1 MSNSRDS
8 LRMASG
14 ILSAVC
20 MFSRCF
26 GADTADH
33 SLPKPAPIFHGKI
46 DPNRDNSIPDWPGSA
61 TAAKGAPNIVVV
73 LLDDVGFGAASV
85 FGGPVKTP
93 AIEQL
98 AAGGLRYNRFHVNS
112 LCSPTRA
119 SLLSG
124 RNDHSIGFGTVEE
137 GASGYPGYNGIWP
150 KSAASVAEI
159 LKQNGYSTA
168 AFGKWHNTPLWE
180 VSPAGPF
187 DHWPTSLGFE
197 YYYGFMGGA
206 DNQWHPR
213 LFRNTTAV
221 EPPNNPNYHLTTDLA
236 DDAIHWVHEH
246 DAVAPSKPFFLYFA
260 TGATHEPHH
269 VPQEWV
275 NKYKGHFD
283 QGWDKLR
290 EQTYA
295 RQKEFGVIPASAELT
310 PRPVEI
316 PGWDSLDSSQKK
328 LLAHQMEVYAGFLAH
343 TDYEV
348 GRMLAGI
355 RSSGHVEDTIVFY
368 IVGDN
373 GASAEGG
380 LEGLGA
386 RTVTGAAA
394 PLDQRLEQADQL
406 GGELFRNHYAVA
418 WAWACNSPFQW
429 SKQVASHLGGTRV
442 PLIVSWPGHIG
453 DAGALRTQFH
463 HVTDIAPTLFDLA
476 QVQFPDT
483 VNGVKQIPLAGVSMV
498 YSFSHTDQP
507 SAHTMQ
513 YFEMLGNRGIYKD
526 GWWAGSR
533 NMLPWKIN
541 LSGKNDPYNNP
552 WELYNLDADYSQAH
566 NLAASNPDKLKEM
579 EALFD
584 SEARKYNVYP
594 LTPTSPRHPLI
605 ADDATSFVYRPG
617 VDRISIYAA
626 PQLAG
631 RAHRITASINV
642 PQSGAEGVILSEG
655 GRFGGFS
662 LFVKDQHVIYSVN
675 SFGNDAGTVVS
686 PGKIEPGPVQV
697 VLEFTPEEPKAE
709 KANIPGGAVSAT
721 YALRSIGPGT
731 VHLWINGKAAG
742 EGQIASL
749 GGYTFESLDVGSD
762 LGTPVSNAYQ
772 SPFRFTGAID
782 TVRVDIQ

>member
-1 MSNSRDS
+1 MWNS
-8 LRMASG
+8 G
-14 ILSAVC
+14 FAVQTAGRVLPVIC
-20 MFSRCF
+20 LISSCF
-26 GADTADH
+26 AAQTADN
-33 SLPKPAPIFHGKI
+33 SLPQPAPVFHGKI
-46 DPNRDNSIPDWPGSA
+46 DPNRDNSIPDWPA
-61 TAAKGAPNIVVV
+61 PPTAAKGAPNIIVI

-124 RNDHSIGFGTVEE
+124 RNDHSIGFGIVEE

-150 KSAASVAEI
+150 QSAASIAEI

-197 YYYGFMGGA
+197 YFYGFLGGA

-213 LFRNTTAV
+213 LFRDTTAV
-221 EPPNNPNYHLTTDLA
+221 EPPNNPGYHLTTDLA
-236 DDAIHWVHEH
+236 DDAIHWVREH
-246 DAVAPSKPFFLYFA
+246 DAVAPQKPFFLYFA

-275 NKYKGHFD
+275 DKYKGQFD
-283 QGWDKLR
+283 GGWDKLR
-290 EQTYA
+290 EATYA
-295 RQKEFGVIPASAELT
+295 RQKEFGIIPASAELT
-310 PRPVEI
+310 PRPTEI
-316 PGWDSLDSSQKK
+316 PGWDTLDSSQKK
-328 LLAHQMEVYAGFLAH
+328 LLAHQMEVYAGFLAQ

-348 GRMLAGI
+348 GRMLDQVRAAG
-355 RSSGHVEDTIVFY
+355 HKEDTIVFY

-373 GASAEGG
+373 GASGEGG
-380 LEGLGA
+380 LEGLDA
-386 RTVTGAAA
+386 RSATGESA
-394 PLDQRLEQADQL
+394 PLEKRLEQADEL

-418 WAWACNSPFQW
+418 WAWACNTPFQW
-429 SKQVASHLGGTRV
+429 TKQVASHLGGTRV
-442 PLIVSWPGHIG
+442 PLIVSWPGHLS

-463 HVTDIAPTLFDLA
+463 HVTDIAPTLFELA
-476 QVQFPDT
+476 HVQFPDT

-498 YSFSHTDQP
+498 YSFTHADQP
-507 SAHTMQ
+507 SAHTTQ

-533 NMLPWKIN
+533 NMLPWKID
-541 LSGKNDPYNNP
+541 LSGANDPSKNP

-566 NLAASNPDKLKEM
+566 NLASANPEKLKEM

-594 LTPTSPRHPLI
+594 LVPTSARHPIL
-605 ADDATSFVYRPG
+605 AGSAKSFVYRSG
-617 VDRISIYAA
+617 VERIGLYAA
-626 PQLAG
+626 PQFAG
-631 RAHRITASINV
+631 RAHRITANINV
-642 PQSGAEGVILSEG
+642 PASGAEGVILAEG
-655 GRFGGFS
+655 GRFGGFT
-662 LFVKDQHVIYSVN
+662 LFVKDRRVIYAVN
-675 SFGNDAGTVVS
+675 SFGNNAGRIVS
-686 PGKIEPGPVQV
+686 SDLLQPGATQV
-697 VLEFTPEEPKAE
+697 VLEFTPEDAKPGRA
-709 KANIPGGAVSAT
+709 AIAGGAVSAT

-731 VHLWINGKAAG
+731 AHLWINGKPSGDAP
-742 EGQIASL
+742 IASL
-749 GGYTFESLDVGSD
+749 GGYTFESLDIGSD
-762 LGTPVSNAYQ
+762 LGTAVSSVYQ
-772 SPFRFTGAID
+772 SPFKFTGSID
-782 TVRVDIQ
+782 TVRVDFK